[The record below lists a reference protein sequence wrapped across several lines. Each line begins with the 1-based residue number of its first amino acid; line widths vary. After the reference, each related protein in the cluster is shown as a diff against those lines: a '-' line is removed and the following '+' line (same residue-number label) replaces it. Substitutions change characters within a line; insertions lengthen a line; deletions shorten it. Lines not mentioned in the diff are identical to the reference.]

1 MQLTYFSH
9 QLIARPAKR
18 KHDRLMRRDWFMR
31 RDWLMRHIFAGRGER
46 FADGNILRYFA
57 LL

>member
-1 MQLTYFSH
+1 M
-9 QLIARPAKR
+9 R
-18 KHDRLMRRDWFMR
+18 HDG
-31 RDWLMRHIFAGRGER
+31 LMRHIFAGRGDR